1 MPIKDEEVSK
11 DYMKIYEKEQM
22 LLCQGR
28 DEGREGMA
36 IELVRDGELSV
47 EAAAAKLN
55 ITKEQLREKI
65 GIHQEG
71 YVASN
76 AYSLAQAWLYRD
88 ANDVYP
94 FAMYNDDEPVGFM
107 LLDEDLEERCLV
119 IWRIMF
125 PVEHQNKGFGT
136 QAIGKIVQMAKESGK
151 YDYMII
157 DYVPENK
164 TAGHVYEKIGFRPT
178 GEISNGEIVMR
189 LDFV

>member
-1 MPIKDEEVSK
+1 MGGRMVSFRRITEENFDAIIK
-11 DYMKIYEKEQM
+11 MK
-22 LLCQGR
+22 R
-28 DEGREGMA
+28 P
-36 IELVRDGELSV
+36 DG
-47 EAAAAKLN
+47 
-55 ITKEQLREKI
+55 
-65 GIHQEG
+65 EG

-94 FAMYNDDEPVGFM
+94 FAIYDDEEPVGFM

-125 PVEHQNKGFGT
+125 PVEYQNKGFGT
-136 QAIGKIVQMAKESGK
+136 KAIEKIVQMAKESGK
-151 YDYMII
+151 YDFMII

-164 TAGHVYEKIGFRPT
+164 IAGHVYEKVGFKPT

-189 LDFV
+189 LDFE